1 MKNILIFVFLIFGSG
16 LFCAPQDKM
25 NAEVFDAAINEVA
38 KFHYDGKFRQK
49 YAEKINYFRQKSL
62 KSVNF
67 TELGRV
73 LNEFF
78 RQLDDSHLGVAVP
91 SEKAEK
97 IFVPLKN
104 DARLLES
111 DGKVLVCETSR
122 SSVFKCGDELLSVNG
137 CKADVN
143 ARTGAAFQLNH
154 KLSFGTPGTEMQA
167 VIIRDGKKMTVRYI
181 AERLQRMPDIF
192 KFGVMPAMPEEY
204 TSKLIDERTGYIRF
218 GLFSPNIVQKFKKD
232 INTIFLKVPKL
243 IIDLRSNSGGLI
255 LMGVHMASFLSG
267 KRVDFGKM
275 IIDGQPLNP
284 KSYPQKKRWRG
295 KVFILV
301 GRNSYS
307 TAEIFALAMQQSASA
322 VVIGE
327 KTSGM
332 CLPSVFVPLPHGFKL
347 QTVAGDY
354 ISAGGFRP
362 EGRGMMPQI
371 VIKNS
376 AESLKNNR
384 DMPIEYIRNL

>member
-1 MKNILIFVFLIFGSG
+1 MIFVFLIFGSG

-284 KSYPQKKRWRG
+284 KSYPQKKNAG
-295 KVFILV
+295 AAKFSSL
-301 GRNSYS
+301 S
-307 TAEIFALAMQQSASA
+307 AEILTARRRFSLWQCSSQHRQSSSEKKHPGC
-322 VVIGE
+322 VCRRSLCRCRTDSSCRPLQVI
-327 KTSGM
+327 TSV
-332 CLPSVFVPLPHGFKL
+332 PEVF
-347 QTVAGDY
+347 
-354 ISAGGFRP
+354 
-362 EGRGMMPQI
+362 GR
-371 VIKNS
+371 
-376 AESLKNNR
+376 R
-384 DMPIEYIRNL
+384 DAA